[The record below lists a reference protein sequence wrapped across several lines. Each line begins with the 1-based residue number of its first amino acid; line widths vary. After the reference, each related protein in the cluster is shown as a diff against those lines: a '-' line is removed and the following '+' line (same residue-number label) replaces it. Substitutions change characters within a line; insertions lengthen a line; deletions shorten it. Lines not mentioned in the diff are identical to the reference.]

1 MKYRNTKT
9 GALIETAC
17 PVSGSDWVE
26 VKAAEPASKAPG
38 KTPKKSKTGKE

>member
-17 PVSGSDWVE
+17 PVSGADWVE
-26 VKAAEPASKAPG
+26 VKAAKPASKAPG
-38 KTPKKSKTGKE
+38 KNAPKSKNGKE